1 MSQTSSRSASG
12 PRSALVFEGFSSVG
26 KFSHRY
32 IDSLQLFTAT
42 KPLYMAA
49 LMMEI
54 VPLT

>member
-32 IDSLQLFTAT
+32 IDSLQLFTA
-42 KPLYMAA
+42 YMAA

>member
-12 PRSALVFEGFSSVG
+12 PRSALVFEGFS

-32 IDSLQLFTAT
+32 IDSLQLFTGT